1 MKKLLFSIAAAAA
14 MLVSCSEKEITVPE
28 TGSGEPFSFHAS
40 ILADKAQDT
49 KTTLTIEGTAEEPQY
64 KVAWDEGD
72 RPQKV
77 TETYSHVKVWRIL
90 EISRH

>member
-49 KTTLTIEGTAEEPQY
+49 KTTLTIEGTAEKKCE
-64 KVAWDEGD
+64 E
-72 RPQKV
+72 
-77 TETYSHVKVWRIL
+77 SWRYQGIERL
-90 EISRH
+90 LSV